1 MYSSVERCDGSQITR
16 TSAPTH
22 ITIAAIGTN
31 G

>member
-1 MYSSVERCDGSQITR
+1 MYSSVERWEGSSTTNAR
-16 TSAPTH
+16 APTH